1 MLQNCSLASAGDE
14 SGCVTGVVSCPDD
27 RPVTHNLY
35 GGAMH
40 DSVRAVERALHLM
53 RLMNE
58 RESWTLH
65 ELSLRSGLAKATL
78 HRLLRTLESEGYVR
92 APAGCVG
99 IYRLTALTRQLSTG
113 LTRHSLY
120 ADVAEHVIVSG
131 TKAIRWPLSF
141 AMAEGAFM
149 RIVAC
154 GMPYSP
160 LAAKPTSIGRRHSMF
175 TSAVGKTY
183 LAYCTA
189 AERRAVMDA
198 ATGEDHAMHSMSPSA
213 IRTEMREVRGRGY
226 ATRFAIPKDLNS
238 AFAVP
243 VMSGRTLF
251 GTLACSAFTRTLDQQ
266 FIDELLAPVT
276 QTALSLAS
284 ALASLDQSTTSSW

>member
-1 MLQNCSLASAGDE
+1 
-14 SGCVTGVVSCPDD
+14 
-27 RPVTHNLY
+27 
-35 GGAMH
+35 MH
-40 DSVRAVERALHLM
+40 DSVRAVERAL
-53 RLMNE
+53 RLIRMMNE

-92 APAGCVG
+92 APAGSVG
-99 IYRLTALTRQLSTG
+99 IYRLTGLTRQLSGG
-113 LTRHSLY
+113 LTRYSLY

-141 AMAEGAFM
+141 AMAEGSFM

-160 LAAKPTSIGRRHSMF
+160 LAVRPTSIGRRHSMF
-175 TSAVGKTY
+175 TSAVGKAY
-183 LAYCTA
+183 FAYCTA
-189 AERRAVMDA
+189 AERRAVVDA
-198 ATGEDHAMHSMSPSA
+198 AASVCEDHAMHSTPLSA
-213 IRTEMREVRGRGY
+213 MRTEIREARGRGY
-226 ATRFAIPKDLNS
+226 ATRYAVPGDLNS

-243 VMSGRTLF
+243 VMSGNTLF
-251 GTLACSAFTRTLDQQ
+251 GTLACSAFTRILDQQ
-266 FIDELLAPVT
+266 FIDELLPPVS

-284 ALASLDQSTTSSW
+284 ALGSLDLRSPGLHESD

>member
-1 MLQNCSLASAGDE
+1 
-14 SGCVTGVVSCPDD
+14 
-27 RPVTHNLY
+27 
-35 GGAMH
+35 MH
-40 DSVRAVERALHLM
+40 DSVRAVERALSLI

-99 IYRLTALTRQLSTG
+99 IYRLTGLTRQLSSG
-113 LTRHSLY
+113 ITRYSLY

-131 TKAIRWPLSF
+131 TRAIRWPLSF

-160 LAAKPTSIGRRHSMF
+160 LAARPTSIGRRHWMF
-175 TSAVGKTY
+175 TSAVGKAY

-189 AERRAVMDA
+189 GERRVVMDA
-198 ATGEDHAMHSMSPSA
+198 AARCEDPALQGMSRSA
-213 IRTEMREVRGRGY
+213 IRTEIREVRARGY
-226 ATRFAIPKDLNS
+226 ATRYAVPGDLNS

-243 VMSGRTLF
+243 VMSGDTLF
-251 GTLACSAFTRTLDQQ
+251 GTLACSVFTRTLEQQ
-266 FIDELLAPVT
+266 FIDELLAPVI
-276 QTALSLAS
+276 QTALSLGS
-284 ALASLDQSTTSSW
+284 ALASLDL

>member
-198 ATGEDHAMHSMSPSA
+198 GYGRGPCYAQHVTFCDKNRNARGEGTGLCNSFCDSKRSQFGIRSTGDVRQDA
-213 IRTEMREVRGRGY
+213 IRNVGVLRIYTH
-226 ATRFAIPKDLNS
+226 T
-238 AFAVP
+238 
-243 VMSGRTLF
+243 
-251 GTLACSAFTRTLDQQ
+251 
-266 FIDELLAPVT
+266 
-276 QTALSLAS
+276 
-284 ALASLDQSTTSSW
+284 

>member
-1 MLQNCSLASAGDE
+1 
-14 SGCVTGVVSCPDD
+14 
-27 RPVTHNLY
+27 
-35 GGAMH
+35 MH
-40 DSVRAVERALHLM
+40 DSVRAVERAL
-53 RLMNE
+53 RLIRTMNE

-65 ELSLRSGLAKATL
+65 ELSLHSGLAKATL

-99 IYRLTALTRQLSTG
+99 IYRLTGLTRQLSSG
-113 LTRHSLY
+113 ITRYSLC
-120 ADVAEHVIVSG
+120 ADVAEHAIVAG
-131 TKAIRWPLSF
+131 TRAARWPLSF

-160 LAAKPTSIGRRHSMF
+160 LAARPTSIGRRHWMF
-175 TSAVGKTY
+175 TSAVGKAY
-183 LAYCTA
+183 FAYCTA

-198 ATGEDHAMHSMSPSA
+198 AARVCEHDGMHGMSPAA
-213 IRTEMREVRGRGY
+213 IRTEIREVRSRGY
-226 ATRFAIPKDLNS
+226 ATRYAVPGDLNS

-243 VMSGRTLF
+243 VMSGNTLF

-276 QTALSLAS
+276 QAALSLAS
-284 ALASLDQSTTSSW
+284 ALVSLDL